1 MGHIVY
7 PAHSRRSGGLSLGI
21 DLFPEGKDCTF
32 DCPYCELF
40 PPSVS
45 THHRSSS
52 PSFSLSLMEE
62 ELRAAVVDGRIPAL
76 GGEPIR
82 DFCFSG
88 NGEPTLSP
96 SFPAALDLAARL
108 RDELAPS
115 ASLVVI
121 TNGTRLFGPDSVAP
135 LLARAAQPAPI
146 GLGLDPWIKVDAGS
160 EAWYRKI
167 DRSIVPF
174 DLLMDGIGGYF
185 AAAAGTV
192 QTMLCSID
200 GAPPNQEEELA
211 WIERIIR
218 LVASGGVSR
227 VHLYGKSRPAPE
239 DPRAEALPLSFLER
253 RAQLLRRALA
263 DAGFATPVSV
273 FE

>member
-7 PAHSRRSGGLSLGI
+7 PVYSRRSEGLSVGI
-21 DLFPEGKDCTF
+21 DLFPDGKDCTF

-40 PPSVS
+40 TPSMS
-45 THHRSSS
+45 PGHRSTA

-62 ELRAAVVDGRIPAL
+62 ELRETVVDGRVPSL
-76 GGEPIR
+76 GGDLVR

-88 NGEPTLSP
+88 SGEPTLSP

-108 RDELAPS
+108 RAELVPS

-135 LLARAAQPAPI
+135 LLVRAVQAAPR
-146 GLGLDPWIKVDAGS
+146 GFGLDPWIKVDAGTES
-160 EAWYRKI
+160 WYRKI

-174 DLLMDGIGGYF
+174 DLLMDGIENYF
-185 AAAAGTV
+185 ATAAGTV
-192 QTMLCSID
+192 QTMLCSIA
-200 GAPPNQEEELA
+200 GTPPDRDEELA
-211 WIERIIR
+211 WIERILR

-239 DPRAEALPLSFLER
+239 DPRADALPLAFLER
-253 RAQLLRRALA
+253 RARLLRQALKGE
-263 DAGFATPVSV
+263 GFSTPVSV